1 MIIYDKLKPALEAI
15 VKKVTEVLKWFQGL
29 SPEMQKTIS
38 IIAAV
43 AAAIGPLLL
52 ILGTATKVMGVMKA
66 GLALLSRSFWG
77 FWALLALS

>member
-29 SPEMQKTIS
+29 SQEMQKTIS

-52 ILGTATKVMGVMKA
+52 ILGTAT
-66 GLALLSRSFWG
+66 R
-77 FWALLALS
+77 